1 MSTNTS
7 IYAVCSN
14 CNEPNKHESRFYLK
28 YRMALTYDAY
38 SETLQEQKKKED
50 QIKTLEKKYENDMKQ
65 IKENIENKLQLITSK
80 IDISKV

>member
-1 MSTNTS
+1 
-7 IYAVCSN
+7 
-14 CNEPNKHESRFYLK
+14 
-28 YRMALTYDAY
+28 MALTYDAY